1 MSDTT
6 TTEIDYKARFIEL
19 LKSTNRKGVDETI
32 AALEK
37 IGFFSAPA
45 SSKLHLAEKGGL
57 VRHSLNVCAQAQA
70 IAAAQISLRPEIAE
84 RLPAES
90 VVIAS
95 LLHDI
100 CKADVYKPVE
110 KFRKDKNNQWEK
122 YQTFECDYT
131 ACPLGHGE
139 KSVIRLLRMGLE
151 LTNDEIAAIRW
162 HMAAWDLPDSYEAK
176 GNFGAACDKYPLL
189 SVLIAADELATRI
202 TEVAV

>member
-1 MSDTT
+1 MSDTTT

-37 IGFFSAPA
+37 IGFFAAPA
-45 SSKLHLAEKGGL
+45 SSKHHLAEKGGL

-84 RLPAES
+84 RLSAES

-100 CKADVYKPVE
+100 CKADVYKQVE
-110 KFRKDKNNQWEK
+110 KFRKDKNNKWEK
-122 YQTFECDYT
+122 YQTYEYDYS

-162 HMAAWDLPDSYEAK
+162 HMAAWDLPDSFEAK

-189 SVLIAADELATRI
+189 PVLIAADELATRI
-202 TEVAV
+202 TEV